1 MQLVTKY
8 GEDTSISRHLELFD
22 WFIVPVVNV
31 DGYVYTWTH
40 VSKPTA
46 MIVAKARSRPID
58 VGHHL

>member
-46 MIVAKARSRPID
+46 TIAAKARSRD
-58 VGHHL
+58 L